1 MLFHIRRP
9 LAVLS
14 CFWLIAGLGLPT
26 AQPQTPSSPFKETRR
41 SETLA
46 PGIEHEEIL
55 REARAPG
62 ASTDRWIIHVLVLDP
77 RRARLTVARAMDEL
91 VGTEPT
97 SSLAARHGAL
107 AAVNGGYFRTTGIYR
122 GEPAGM
128 LAFGDRVLS
137 EPSGPRAELAISNAG
152 GRTRIAVAQIDVG
165 TTVTVDGGTPR
176 QVDGI
181 NRPRG
186 PDELILFTPEFHRTT
201 LTGPDGVEAVVQK
214 GIIIAVHDGAGSG
227 AVPADGCIL
236 SAAGT
241 AGGWGRDHFRVGAR
255 LEFRTDVKADPPL
268 PFAPD
273 FIIGG
278 GPHLIKNGRPLGAAE
293 AAAEKFNEDFI
304 LKRHPRTAI
313 GKRSDG
319 RLMIITVDGRQPQK
333 SAGMTIDELT
343 SLMVGLG
350 CVEAINLDG
359 GGSTTMAVKG
369 KTVNNPSDPAGE
381 RPVSDALLIFR
392 R

>member
-1 MLFHIRRP
+1 MLFNIRRP

-77 RRARLTVARAMDEL
+77 RRARLTVARAMDEI
-91 VGTEPT
+91 VGAEPT

-107 AAVNGGYFRTTGIYR
+107 AAVNGGYFRTAGIYR
-122 GEPAGM
+122 GEPSGM

-137 EPSGPRAELAISNAG
+137 EPSGPRVEMAISNAG
-152 GRTRIAVAQIDVG
+152 GRTRIAVAQIEVG

-201 LTGPDGVEAVVQK
+201 LTGPDGVEAAVQK

-227 AVPADGCIL
+227 AIPADGCVL
-236 SAAGT
+236 SAAGA
-241 AGGWGRDHFRVGAR
+241 AGDWARDHFRVGVR

-278 GPHLIKNGRPLGAAE
+278 GPHLIKDGRPLGAAK
-293 AAAEKFNEDFI
+293 AAAENFNEDFI
-304 LKRHPRTAI
+304 LNRHPRTAI
-313 GKRSDG
+313 GVGSDG
-319 RLMIITVDGRQPQK
+319 RLVLVTVDGRQQQK
-333 SAGMTIDELT
+333 SAGMTVDELT

-350 CVEAINLDG
+350 CVDAANLDG
-359 GGSTTMAVKG
+359 GGSTTMVVKG
-369 KTVNNPSDPAGE
+369 KIVNSPSDPAGE

>member
-1 MLFHIRRP
+1 MLFNIRRL

-14 CFWLIAGLGLPT
+14 CVWLIAGLELPT
-26 AQPQTPSSPFKETRR
+26 AQPQTPSTPFKETRR

-46 PGIEHEEIL
+46 PGIEHEEII
-55 REARAPG
+55 REAGAPG
-62 ASTDRWIIHVLVLDP
+62 ASTDRWVIHVLVLDP
-77 RRARLTVARAMDEL
+77 RRALLTVARAMDEI
-91 VGTEPT
+91 VGAEPT
-97 SSLAARHGAL
+97 SSLAARRGAL

-122 GEPAGM
+122 GEPSGM

-152 GRTRIAVAQIDVG
+152 GETRIAVAQIEVG
-165 TTVTVDGGTPR
+165 ATVTVNGEDVRPI
-176 QVDGI
+176 DGI

-186 PDELILFTPEFHRTT
+186 TDELIIFTPEFHKTT
-201 LTGPDGVEAVVQK
+201 LTGPDGIEAVVQR

-227 AVPADGCIL
+227 AIPADGCVL

-241 AGGWGRDHFRVGAR
+241 AGVWARDHFRVGAR

-293 AAAEKFNEDFI
+293 ASAEKFNEDFI
-304 LKRHPRTAI
+304 LKRHPRTAV
-313 GKRSDG
+313 GVRSDG
-319 RLMIITVDGRQPQK
+319 RLMIITVDGRQPEK

-343 SLMVGLG
+343 NLMVGLG
-350 CVEAINLDG
+350 CVKAINLDG
-359 GGSTTMAVKG
+359 GGSTTMVVKG
-369 KTVNNPSDPAGE
+369 KIVNHPSDPAGE